1 MYNKIKSNNSVY
13 KKDKIK
19 KIIMK
24 YLEKVIY
31 WKQMK

>member
-13 KKDKIK
+13 KKDKRK
-19 KIIMK
+19 KKIMK

>member
-1 MYNKIKSNNSVY
+1 MYNIVDPTTALT

-19 KIIMK
+19 KKIVK

-31 WKQMK
+31 W